1 MASWSIAQ
9 EDTRMKPGPALT
21 KAPLQQH
28 ILVILCYWHHS
39 YRTQSIPSWVAC
51 VADALKWWVQERTLL
66 PSDIHGTIS
75 VLDCNSI
82 IWSSDS
88 HKLFRHFLEFIYLP
102 THYAWV
108 SRIKDNFSRRLTNS
122 DELFLNTWLIT
133 ITKFNIPEN
142 NPKRRL
148 TLSQHNKMSSL
159 KRSSDHLRTF
169 LATFGSLRKIVGNVR
184 KFRTWADENLT
195 HLTQK

>member
-1 MASWSIAQ
+1 MASLSIAQ

-39 YRTQSIPSWVAC
+39 YRAQSIPSWVAC

-75 VLDCNSI
+75 VLYCNSI
-82 IWSSDS
+82 H

-108 SRIKDNFSRRLTNS
+108 SRIKDNHSRRLTNS

-133 ITKFNIPEN
+133 KTKFNIPEN
-142 NPKRRL
+142 NPKSRL

-169 LATFGSLRKIVGNVR
+169 SATFGSLRKIVGNVR
-184 KFRTWADENLT
+184 TFRIWANENLT

>member
-1 MASWSIAQ
+1 MASLSIAQ

-39 YRTQSIPSWVAC
+39 YRAQSIPSWVAC

-66 PSDIHGTIS
+66 PSDIHETIS
-75 VLDCNSI
+75 VLYCNSI
-82 IWSSDS
+82 H

-102 THYAWV
+102 THHAWV
-108 SRIKDNFSRRLTNS
+108 SRIKDNHSRRLTNS

-133 ITKFNIPEN
+133 KTKFNISEN
-142 NPKRRL
+142 NPKSRL
-148 TLSQHNKMSSL
+148 TFSQHTKMSSL

-169 LATFGSLRKIVGNVR
+169 SATFGSLRKIVGNVR
-184 KFRTWADENLT
+184 TFRIWANENLT

>member
-1 MASWSIAQ
+1 MASLSIAQ

-21 KAPLQQH
+21 KAPLIQQH

-39 YRTQSIPSWVAC
+39 YRAQSIPSWVTC

-66 PSDIHGTIS
+66 PSDIHETIS

-88 HKLFRHFLEFIYLP
+88 HKLFHFLEFIYLP
-102 THYAWV
+102 TLYAWV
-108 SRIKDNFSRRLTNS
+108 SRNHSRRLTNS

-133 ITKFNIPEN
+133 KTKFSIPEN
-142 NPKRRL
+142 NPKSRL
-148 TLSQHNKMSSL
+148 PLSQHNKMSSL
-159 KRSSDHLRTF
+159 KRSSNHLRTF
-169 LATFGSLRKIVGNVR
+169 SATFGSFRKIVGNVR
-184 KFRTWADENLT
+184 TFRTWANENLT